1 MTIESTIILGEH
13 LTKESFVEYLK
24 IVGEIIGEPELA
36 NDRGLYDA
44 ESRAQ
49 LDINLLTDYDYYE
62 QDELDELDE
71 YEKLLGT
78 APLSFIELSFF
89 NEVGSTDM
97 VIQFTKALNS
107 LIPIVLDTGFDKV
120 FSPCEIPSLTAEQAY

>member
-1 MTIESTIILGEH
+1 MTIESVIILGEH
-13 LTKESFVEYLK
+13 LTKESFAEYLK
-24 IVGEIIGEPELA
+24 KVGEIIGEPELA
-36 NDRGLYDA
+36 NHRGLYDA

-49 LDINLLTDYDYYE
+49 LDINLITDYDYYE
-62 QDELDELDE
+62 QDELDE

-107 LIPIVLDTGFDKV
+107 LIPVVLDTGFDKV
-120 FSPCEIPSLTAEQAY
+120 FSPNEILNLTDEQAY